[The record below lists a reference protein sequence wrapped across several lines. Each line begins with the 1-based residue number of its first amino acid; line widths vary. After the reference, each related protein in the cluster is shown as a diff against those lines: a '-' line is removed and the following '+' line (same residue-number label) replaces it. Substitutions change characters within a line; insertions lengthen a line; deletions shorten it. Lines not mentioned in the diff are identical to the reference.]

1 MTYQATIADTKEEFQ
16 AAVGNQKPVIV
27 LRNEAC
33 FWEVED
39 AAKKAAG
46 TKGIKR
52 VGNTIMLV
60 GGAAALLLS
69 FWGGIAAVVAG
80 GGVKL
85 LGSTAAKAFRKHFK
99 EYGYIFDYNSRYVFF
114 LKLTGEAKIETGDK
128 PWVDIG
134 GLYPESATEV
144 ELRLIDGSSVSNRI
158 EDGILKLDVS
168 CR

>member
-27 LRNEAC
+27 LRDETC
-33 FWEVED
+33 FWEVEN

-52 VGNTIMLV
+52 VGNAIMLV
-60 GGAAALLLS
+60 GAATALLLT
-69 FWGGIAAVVAG
+69 FWGGAVTLALG

-85 LGSTAAKAFRKHFK
+85 LGSTAAKAFKEHFE
-99 EYGYIFDYNSRYVFF
+99 EYGCIFDYNSRYVFF

-134 GLYPESATEV
+134 GIYPETATEV
-144 ELRLIDGSSVSNRI
+144 ELRLVDGSSVSNRI

-168 CR
+168 C